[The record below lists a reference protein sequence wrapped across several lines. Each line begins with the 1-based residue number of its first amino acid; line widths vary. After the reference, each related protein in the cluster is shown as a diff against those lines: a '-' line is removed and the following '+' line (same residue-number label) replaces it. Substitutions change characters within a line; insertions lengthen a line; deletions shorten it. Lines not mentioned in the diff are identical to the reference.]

1 MQEVCK
7 ERPEPARTGLLFC
20 PVQVQTAYRIENDCH
35 RKDPAS
41 CDILSRL
48 GMGPEQ
54 SWCWDPGFSHCP
66 RTKSPASAST
76 VLACPREAPLVCAE
90 PRSETVLL

>member
-1 MQEVCK
+1 MQEVYK
-7 ERPEPARTGLLFC
+7 ERTDPAHAGLLSC
-20 PVQVQTAYRIENDCH
+20 PVQVQTAYRIVNDYH

-48 GMGPEQ
+48 GMGPEH

-76 VLACPREAPLVCAE
+76 ILACPQEAPLVCAE
-90 PRSETVLL
+90 PRSRGVLL